1 MKKVL
6 ITIAAMIAVL
16 TAALLIMN
24 FVLPKAA
31 MESGDEDSLYQY
43 SYEASKKGL
52 TVHITGEHAQDC
64 IWVAEAKDET
74 IHITEK
80 KQKPAQAD
88 FLIEPAEEGE
98 ATAVFSLQKET
109 DGLVE
114 RFYEI
119 TVQLYVNDEKEVQI
133 TSNYHRELTGLTG
146 QDGDGFSYRV
156 SAQADG
162 TIFAAVTD
170 QNGGEWL
177 AEVDGGAVSVTKE
190 ESEQT
195 QFFLISYEN
204 LGQSTVYLCNEAT
217 GKAVELYLT
226 TDNLARVRLVRDQ
239 ITDHRYAQ
247 QGAASEFKRFFGE
260 AILPEEAVCNETSVT
275 EWLSRADQV
284 TKYAVGCKQF
294 TFEGKDW
301 TLYLSDAAKPED
313 FTASCVGSNLGQS
326 GVSAGSISGNAY
338 VFEGGG
344 ASSWE
349 NGNGRSYMLRSGNTT
364 LEELVSVTEKV
375 MKAAD
380 NG

>member
-1 MKKVL
+1 MKKVW
-6 ITIAAMIAVL
+6 IAIAAMIAVL

-24 FVLPKAA
+24 FVLPKAT

-52 TVHITGEHAQDC
+52 TVHITGEHEQDC
-64 IWVAEAKDET
+64 IWVAETKDET

-146 QDGDGFSYRV
+146 QDGNGFSYRV
-156 SAQADG
+156 SPQADG
-162 TIFAAVTD
+162 TVLAAVTD
-170 QNGGEWL
+170 QNNGDWL
-177 AEVDGGAVSVTKE
+177 AEVDGSAVSVTKE
-190 ESEQT
+190 ENEQT
-195 QFFLISYEN
+195 QLFLISYEN

-247 QGAASEFKRFFGE
+247 QGAASEFERFFGE

-275 EWLSRADQV
+275 QWLSRADQV

-313 FTASCVGSNLGQS
+313 FTASCAGSNLGQR
-326 GVSAGSISGNAY
+326 GVSAGSISGSAY

-349 NGNGRSYMLRSGNTT
+349 NGNGRSYMLRSENIT